1 MLREAYTSSWRR
13 NPEVWLGN
21 EEKEGKMDI
30 RAGESKAK
38 DVC

>member
-1 MLREAYTSSWRR
+1 MLLEAYTRSCRR

-21 EEKEGKMDI
+21 EEKEGNMEI
-30 RAGESKAK
+30 TAGESKAK

>member
-1 MLREAYTSSWRR
+1 MLREAYTRSCRR

-21 EEKEGKMDI
+21 EEKEGKMAI
-30 RAGESKAK
+30 IASESKAK